1 MKHKKEV
8 YKLIEKTVLTIANF
22 KEYKEKNYSTTKI
35 MKRDGTD
42 INLISKYTG
51 LNIEE
56 IDKL

>member
-51 LNIEE
+51 LTIEE